1 MSYKINMNRIE
12 IFDDLSFN
20 EANEIKDNQ
29 NIKYIQI
36 SKEIPQQALKL
47 VNDIILT
54 ERSDIQFRVYG
65 FYGIECNL
73 KFLENLTN
81 IVDLSIGEI
90 NSISVNNIDALSC
103 ITNLKSLRICFD
115 ELKDIS
121 FLTNLNPNIINLML
135 GTGIKNSHL
144 DFSIIER
151 FQFLESLFIYKI
163 NNGFSIL
170 KNLNRLKKL
179 TINSS
184 NIREF
189 TFLKE
194 TNINTLSLGM
204 MRNCDCSTL
213 RGNEKINYL
222 ELYSLNGLDD
232 LSILSELPKLECGS
246 IIQNNRIER
255 IPELRRCEDIKVL
268 VLDRIKRLSDISELA
283 FVPNVER
290 IEIYQAKLVDL
301 LSIEEIL
308 KNPSLKSLKCTTGSM
323 KKDRQIKE
331 LIEEYNKL

>member
-1 MSYKINMNRIE
+1 MNRIE

-29 NIKYIQI
+29 NVKYIQI

-81 IVDLSIGEI
+81 IVNLSIGEI

-121 FLTNLNPNIINLML
+121 FLANLSPNIINLML
-135 GTGIKNSHL
+135 GTGIQNSHL

-151 FQFLESLFIYKI
+151 FQFLETLFIYKI
-163 NNGFSIL
+163 NNGYSIL
-170 KNLNRLKKL
+170 KKMNRLKKL

-213 RGNEKINYL
+213 NGNEKINQL

-232 LSILSELPKLECGS
+232 LSILSELPKLEGGF
-246 IIQNNRIER
+246 IAQNNRIER
-255 IPELRRCEDIKVL
+255 IPELRKCKDIKIL
-268 VLDRIKRLSDISELA
+268 ILDRIKKLSDISELA

-308 KNPSLKSLKCTTGSM
+308 KNPSLKSFRCTTGSM

-331 LIEEYNKL
+331 LIEEYGKL